1 MPEYIVTYRAA
12 RISCGGITHEGNFN
26 KITEQQ
32 GRVSHGNVD
41 DTFMPE
47 IAKINEAEAERAKKL
62 VSEHE
67 SRSQHENRGER
78 KSGAL

>member
-1 MPEYIVTYRAA
+1 MPEYIVTYGAT

-41 DTFMPE
+41 DTFMLE
-47 IAKINEAEAERAKKL
+47 IAKVNEVEAERAKKL
-62 VSEHE
+62 VNEQDSG
-67 SRSQHENRGER
+67 SWHENSGKR